1 MKTVQKGFTLIEL
14 MIVVAIIGILAA
26 VAIPAYQDYT
36 IRAKASELVGFA
48 SPAKMAVSEYMVS
61 RNATT
66 FPATAAT
73 VGVSTN
79 VTSKYVSR
87 ISYGVVGGNG
97 GVITVTGKASA
108 LNNKNI
114 QLTLTPRI
122 ATTSGTVNW
131 TCGATAGTKYLP
143 ASCR

>member
-61 RNATT
+61 RNATV
-66 FPATAAT
+66 FPASAAS

-79 VTSKYVSR
+79 VTSKYVSS
-87 ISYGVVGGNG
+87 IGYGAG
-97 GVITVTGKASA
+97 GVITVNGKASA

-114 QLTLTPRI
+114 ALTLTPRI

>member
-79 VTSKYVSR
+79 VTSKYVSS